1 MGKDFIALGRMCPGS
16 IMRCLPPCRLVG
28 IDDIEVAIHDRDTVS
43 QSASE
48 LFDGF
53 KTSRKDRIVEDR
65 GCWLFRL
72 RPGHLDLLS

>member
-1 MGKDFIALGRMCPGS
+1 MCPGS
-16 IMRCLPPCRLVG
+16 IMRGRCPRRLVG

-53 KTSRKDRIVEDR
+53 KTSRENRIVEYR
-65 GCWLFRL
+65 GCWLF
-72 RPGHLDLLS
+72 